1 MDKEKKIVFENFA
14 KLGKLLFNDTD
25 ISIPFQDE
33 DSDAP
38 VRRAYN
44 TLLLLSIHTSLMT
57 KDGKYIKANIYDT
70 MLPTLMRCYIRDNEK
85 YLRDLDVKKQLKDI
99 YRKFIDEKEKMSK
112 ILEYFFS
119 KKFRYWE
126 YMGDL
131 GYRKFSEMDLKVLV
145 DFGYYIA
152 YRI

>member
-25 ISIPFQDE
+25 ISIPFQGG

-57 KDGKYIKANIYDT
+57 KDGEYIRANIYDT
-70 MLPTLMRCYIRDNEK
+70 MLPTLMRSYIRDNEK
-85 YLRDLDVKKQLKDI
+85 HLRDVKVKKQLKGI
-99 YRKFIDEKEKMSK
+99 YKEFMDKEEKMSK
-112 ILEYFFS
+112 IFEYFFS
-119 KKFRYWE
+119 KKFKY
-126 YMGDL
+126 YKSGGDL
-131 GYRKFSEMDLKVLV
+131 GYRKFSEMDLKVLI
-145 DFGYYIA
+145 DFGYYLA
-152 YRI
+152 YRR